1 MLHAF
6 QCGHLVRGARDQE
19 ALDAPRLRKG
29 GELGAVTPGKQDIAY
44 KQIER
49 LILQLRLAV
58 SEIRAA
64 LHLTAHRAKHLCQ
77 ELTDENVVFNQEHA
91 PHVRSN
97 APHP

>member
-6 QCGHLVRGARDQE
+6 QGRHLVRSARNEE

-29 GELGAVTPGKQDIAY
+29 GELGAVTPGKQDIAH

-49 LILQLRLAV
+49 LTLQLRLAV
-58 SEIRAA
+58 SEVCAA
-64 LHLTAHRAKHLCQ
+64 LHLTARGVKHLCQ